1 MKNLTESSNFE
12 KANNLYLSYMWQWL
26 KKHQNYLTAVSNSK
40 LVGVNVKKKPT
51 YYYRKMSDFQV
62 CHRSGINCS
71 WFFALVT
78 TLF

>member
-40 LVGVNVKKKPT
+40 LIGVNVKKIRNLLTIIGKWVT
-51 YYYRKMSDFQV
+51 FKYAIKV
-62 CHRSGINCS
+62 
-71 WFFALVT
+71 ALIVPGF
-78 TLF
+78 LLW